1 MSPAAAALA
10 GQPLA
15 VTSFAE
21 WREAARELLTHGVAP
36 EAVNWAA
43 PGTDLFSSAPAPA
56 APSHNAAVPL
66 PQPTPT
72 PAPHLPRSLMD
83 MLATAACCRAPD
95 RWAFLYRVVWR
106 WRQGEHAVQSA
117 LDPDGARLHAMV
129 KAVHREEHDMHATIR
144 FRERPA
150 EAGPPRFVAWFEP
163 KHDVLP
169 QVAQH
174 FVSRMG
180 AISWMIATPE
190 ASVLWDGATL
200 HNCGPLMD
208 SAADLVD
215 TGEALWLT
223 YYRSIFNPARVNA
236 PLLYSHIPA
245 RSWHGLP
252 EGALV
257 PQMAGQAALGARR
270 SGQAQAVG
278 RKGGTT
284 IPIAPEAAQPDRQQP
299 SLLSECRR
307 CELWQHA
314 TQAVGGEGPK
324 RAKIMLVGEQ
334 PGDQED
340 LAGQPFVGP
349 AGKLLDRVCEAAGL
363 DRRSVYLTNAVKHFK
378 WEPRGKRRLHKTP
391 AQREIEACGYWLDK
405 ELASVKPGVIVAMGT
420 TALKAVL
427 GTSHATLKDTL
438 GRPLR
443 HEGRWVVTIYH
454 PSYALRVPDEA
465 ARHEA
470 FKVMVDGLKLARQLL
485 DRPAGP
491 EGAPHL

>member
-1 MSPAAAALA
+1 
-10 GQPLA
+10 
-15 VTSFAE
+15 
-21 WREAARELLTHGVAP
+21 
-36 EAVNWAA
+36 
-43 PGTDLFSSAPAPA
+43 
-56 APSHNAAVPL
+56 
-66 PQPTPT
+66 
-72 PAPHLPRSLMD
+72 MD
-83 MLATAACCRAPD
+83 MLAAAACCRMPD

-106 WRQGEHAVQSA
+106 WQQGEHAVQSA
-117 LDPDGARLHAMV
+117 LDADGARLHAMV
-129 KAVHREEHDMHATIR
+129 KAVHREEHDMHANIR

-163 KHDVLP
+163 RHDVLP

-180 AISWMIATPE
+180 AISWMIATPG

-208 SAADLVD
+208 SAAALDD
-215 TGEALWLT
+215 AGEAPWLT
-223 YYRSIFNPARVNA
+223 YYRSVFNPARVNA

-245 RSWHGLP
+245 RLWKGLP
-252 EGALV
+252 GGALV
-257 PQMAGQAALGARR
+257 PRMASQAAPGARR
-270 SGQAQAVG
+270 SSQAQAAG
-278 RKGGTT
+278 RKVGST
-284 IPIAPEAAQPDRQQP
+284 IPIAPEDAQPEGQQP

-349 AGKLLDRVCEAAGL
+349 AGKLLDRVCEAAGV
-363 DRRSVYLTNAVKHFK
+363 DRRTVYLTNAVKHFK

-391 AQREIEACGYWLDK
+391 AQREIEACNYWLDK
-405 ELASVKPGVIVAMGT
+405 ELASVKPSVIVALGT
-420 TALKAVL
+420 TALKSVL
-427 GTSHATLKDTL
+427 GTSHVTLKDTL

-470 FKVMVDGLKLARQLL
+470 FKVMVDGLKLAQELL
-485 DRPAGP
+485 TRPPEPPAG
-491 EGAPHL
+491 